1 VPGGTIECVIPALP
15 LNAAVYY
22 LGALV
27 RDLATGKTLAWWDGE
42 TRLHVSDSVRGG
54 GEQQIPHT
62 WRHLQA
68 DAGERTLATA
78 VRSSPPG

>member
-1 VPGGTIECVIPALP
+1 MIEFAIPSLP
-15 LNAAVYY
+15 LNPGAYF

-27 RDLATGKTLAWWDGE
+27 RDLATGKALAWWDGE
-42 TRLHVSDSVRGG
+42 TRLHVGDSAQGAGAQR
-54 GEQQIPHT
+54 IPHT
-62 WRHLQA
+62 WRHVQA